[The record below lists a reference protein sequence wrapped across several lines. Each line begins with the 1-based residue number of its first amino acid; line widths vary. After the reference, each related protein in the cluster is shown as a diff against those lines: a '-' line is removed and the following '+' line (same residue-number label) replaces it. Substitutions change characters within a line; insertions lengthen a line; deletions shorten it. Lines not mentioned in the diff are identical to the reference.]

1 MPHTDL
7 VFSTDHVQQVAEEM
21 ATVSQAYEALF
32 SDLGEQILRDI
43 GPITSPSEQVDITL
57 DHIQTALSAFTQYFP
72 NNSPVACKKGCG
84 HCCVYPV
91 KTPIQMIPF
100 IAQQLK
106 RSLNETQMA
115 QLQKKMRVNIEQ
127 RLPPLYRATCPF
139 LSEENAC
146 TIYEHRPLACR
157 LFTSPDVQLCI
168 KSVADGSNVSQ
179 QPIRYR
185 IYEAATV
192 ALQAD
197 LKKQDKPYEQV
208 DFIPALLAELTD
220 PNE

>member
-1 MPHTDL
+1 MHDTKL
-7 VFSTDHVQQVAEEM
+7 VFSPNHVQKVAEEM
-21 ATVSQAYEALF
+21 KAVSQTYEALF

-43 GPITSPSEQVDITL
+43 DPLTVHSDQIETTL
-57 DHIQTALSAFTQYFP
+57 NHIETALEAFSQYFP
-72 NNSPVACKKGCG
+72 TNNSVACKKGCG

-91 KTPIQMIPF
+91 KTPIQMISF
-100 IAQQLK
+100 IAKHLES
-106 RSLNETQMA
+106 SLNEEQMA
-115 QLQKKMRVNIEQ
+115 QLKNKMRINIEQ
-127 RLPPLYRATCPF
+127 RQPPLYRATCPF

-157 LFTSPDVQLCI
+157 LFTSPNVQLCL
-168 KSVADGSNVSQ
+168 KSISDGSNVSQ

-197 LKKQDKPYEQV
+197 QKKQDKPYEQV